1 MSGPLAHALVF
12 VPVALVVAC
21 AMELWADLLHGKIWH
36 GILWVIHRTHHRKN
50 TGRWETNDFL
60 SVLHAPIAIVLI
72 LYGCRGQEGVLR
84 EILFGVGI
92 GMTLFGVSYLVVHD
106 GLVHGRLPV
115 KGLAR
120 FAYLRDVVA
129 AHRFHHT
136 KNGAPYGL
144 FRGPFHAAYKAS
156 LIAASEQEATARQGA
171 SVDDARNGHI
181 VKG

>member
-1 MSGPLAHALVF
+1 MSGPLTHALVF
-12 VPVALVVAC
+12 VPVALAVAF

-50 TGRWETNDFL
+50 TGRWEKNDFL
-60 SVLHAPIAIVLI
+60 SVLHAPIAIALI
-72 LYGCRGQEGVLR
+72 LYGCRGPAGFLR
-84 EILFGVGI
+84 EALFGVGI
-92 GMTLFGVSYLVVHD
+92 GMSIFGLSYLVVHD

-115 KGLAR
+115 GGLAR
-120 FAYLRDVVA
+120 FAYLRAVVA

-144 FRGPFHAAYKAS
+144 FLGPFHPAYKAS
-156 LIAASEQEATARQGA
+156 LIAASETPSAPGQRA
-171 SVDDARNGHI
+171 SVQDARNGHI

>member
-1 MSGPLAHALVF
+1 MSGPLSHALVF
-12 VPVALVVAC
+12 VPVALVVAF

-60 SVLHAPIAIVLI
+60 SVLHAPIAIALI
-72 LYGCRGQEGVLR
+72 LYGCRGAESVWR
-84 EILFGVGI
+84 EVLFGVGV
-92 GMTLFGVSYLVVHD
+92 GMTVFGISYLVVHD

-115 KGLAR
+115 AGLAR
-120 FAYLRDVVA
+120 FGYMRDVVA

-144 FRGPFHAAYKAS
+144 FLGPFHAAYKAS
-156 LIAASEQEATARQGA
+156 LIAASAREAATGQRA

>member
-1 MSGPLAHALVF
+1 MSGALAHALVF
-12 VPVALVVAC
+12 TPVAVVVAF

-60 SVLHAPIAIVLI
+60 SVLHAPIAIALI
-72 LYGCRGQEGVLR
+72 FYGCLGPEGVFR
-84 EILFGVGI
+84 EVLFGVGI
-92 GMTLFGVSYLVVHD
+92 GMTAFGVSYLVVHD

-115 KGLAR
+115 ASLGR
-120 FAYLRDVVA
+120 IAYLRDVVA

-144 FRGPFHAAYKAS
+144 FLGPFDATYRAS
-156 LIAASEQEATARQGA
+156 LRTSSPSTNEAGQSAAT
-171 SVDDARNGHI
+171 
-181 VKG
+181 KGRENVRTVER